1 MEKMSGAGGAA
12 YFKSQ
17 HGGEGCHRMS
27 DHHDMKKLTKSSAI
41 NKAEMKTVKRSE
53 AKEMATKDKQLAA
66 NKKESAMY
74 GMKTSK
80 KLGGK

>member
-1 MEKMSGAGGAA
+1 MDNMSGAGGAA

-17 HGGEGCHRMS
+17 HEGEGCHRMGE
-27 DHHDMKKLTKSSAI
+27 HHDMKKLTKSSAM
-41 NKAEMKTVKRSE
+41 NKAEMKTVKHSE
-53 AKEMATKDKQLAA
+53 AKEAATKDRELSRD
-66 NKKESAMY
+66 KKESTTY

>member
-1 MEKMSGAGGAA
+1 MDNMSGAGGAA

-17 HGGEGCHRMS
+17 HEGEGCHRMGE
-27 DHHDMKKLTKSSAI
+27 HHDMKKLTKSSAM
-41 NKAEMKTVKRSE
+41 NKADMKTVKRSE
-53 AKEMATKDKQLAA
+53 AKEMATKDKQLASD
-66 NKKESAMY
+66 KKESAMY